1 MCLILMGSTRD
12 TDADGT
18 LSLTAFESGL
28 WGQVLAT
35 ADAPRLRKL
44 DTDGDWGPC
53 LDGCEA
59 PTQPP
64 AKKT

>member
-35 ADAPRLRKL
+35 ADARLRKL
-44 DTDGDWGPC
+44 GTGGDWGPC

-59 PTQPP
+59 RPQPP
-64 AKKT
+64 VKKT